1 MTCQECIHY
10 EVCAE
15 QDAILGEKTIDEI
28 VGVENHCEYFN
39 QKSSSVKVKHGE
51 WIEREIERQE
61 WEKGCFIFHRHTV
74 YTCSV
79 CNTSIVGLKNMFY
92 CPYCGAKMDGE
103 KALKER
109 ENN

>member
-1 MTCQECIHY
+1 MTCKDCVHY
-10 EVCAE
+10 EVCE
-15 QDAILGEKTIDEI
+15 DAFLKRRIEVGEFRLCDCDNFIP
-28 VGVENHCEYFN
+28 
-39 QKSSSVKVKHGE
+39 KSRFVKVKHGE

-79 CNTSIVGLKNMFY
+79 CNTSIVGLKNMSY

-109 ENN
+109 EANDT

>member
-1 MTCQECIHY
+1 MTCKECIHY
-10 EVCAE
+10 EVCDWHRAYEGYADLFGAE
-15 QDAILGEKTIDEI
+15 RCALFEP
-28 VGVENHCEYFN
+28 
-39 QKSSSVKVKHGE
+39 KSRFVKVKHGE

-79 CNTSIVGLKNMFY
+79 CNTSIVGLKNMSY

-109 ENN
+109 EANDT